1 MKYSLIVDTYEKI
14 EATTKRLEMRDL
26 LANLFKK
33 TPKSIIS
40 EVTYLTQG
48 KLYPDYMGIEIGL
61 AEKLIV
67 RGLSLSS
74 GKTEKTV
81 DTAFRKKGDL
91 GEVAATLLGKKAQ
104 QTLMSRTLSVRDVYR
119 IFDKIAKSAGSGSID
134 IKLRFLSSLMND
146 ASPGEAKYIIRMALG
161 KLRLGVADMTIL
173 EALASA
179 FTGDV
184 NNKDRL
190 ERAYNLSSDLG
201 LIAKIV
207 ATSGMEGIKKIKVE
221 IGRPIR
227 PMLAERLSDPTEIL
241 EKLSGQAAVEY
252 KYDGLRM
259 QVHISPKSSSIFSR
273 RLENITEQ
281 FPDVIKYVKKSMKPK
296 EAIFE
301 GECVAIDPI
310 TADLLPFQM
319 ISQRRGRK
327 HDLQDMVEQIP
338 VKVFLFD
345 ILYSNGIE
353 YTRMPYQKRRMIL
366 TEAIKPNDWISL
378 SEQIITTNTTEIEKF
393 MNKAV
398 SDGCEGLIMKSID
411 PNSTYRAGA
420 RGWVWIK
427 YKRAY
432 KSEMADTVDLV
443 VVGGFY
449 GRGKRGGS
457 YGALLLAAYN
467 QANGKFQTVCKC
479 GSGFTDNDLKELLSK
494 LKSSTLSQRSSQV
507 DSKISADVWFNPYLV
522 LEITGDEITL
532 SPVHTTCENEL
543 RKNSGLAIRFPRFT
557 GRYRLDKSPED
568 ASTTKEILGMYNNQ
582 LKKISI

>member
-14 EATTKRLEMRDL
+14 ELTTKRLEMRDL

-33 TPKSIIS
+33 TPKNIIS

-48 KLYPDYMGIEIGL
+48 KLYPDYKGIEIGL

-67 RGLSLSS
+67 RALSLSS
-74 GKTEKTV
+74 GKTEKTI
-81 DTAFRKKGDL
+81 DIAIRKKGDL
-91 GEVAATLLGKKAQ
+91 GEVAATLLGKKTQ
-104 QTLMSRTLSVRDVYR
+104 QTLMSRTLNVSDVYQ
-119 IFDKIAKSAGSGSID
+119 IFDKIAKSTGSGSID
-134 IKLRFLSSLMND
+134 IKIRFLSSLMND
-146 ASPGEAKYIIRMALG
+146 ASTIEAKYIIRMALG

-201 LIAKIV
+201 LIAKLV
-207 ATSGMEGIKKIKVE
+207 ATSGIEGIKKLTVE
-221 IGRPIR
+221 VGRPIR
-227 PMLAERLSDPTEIL
+227 PMLAERLSDPIEIL
-241 EKLSGQAAVEY
+241 EKLNGKAAVEY
-252 KYDGLRM
+252 KYDGLRV
-259 QVHISPKSSSIFSR
+259 QVHISPKISSIFSR

-281 FPDVIKYVKKSMKPK
+281 FPDVIKYVKRSMKSK

-301 GECVAIDPI
+301 GECVAIDPM

-327 HDLQDMVEQIP
+327 HEIQAMMKQIP

-345 ILYSNGIE
+345 ILYSDGIE
-353 YTRMPYQKRRMIL
+353 YTRMPYRKRRKIL

-378 SEQIITTNTTEIEKF
+378 SEQTVTPEPGEIEQF

-398 SDGCEGLIMKSID
+398 SDGCEGVILKSIG
-411 PNSTYRAGA
+411 PSSTYQAGA

-449 GRGKRGGS
+449 GRGKRGGN
-457 YGALLLAAYN
+457 YGALLLAAYDID
-467 QANGKFQTVCKC
+467 NGKFQTVCKC
-479 GSGFTDNDLKELLSK
+479 GSGFTDSDLRDLPSK
-494 LKSSTLSQRSSQV
+494 LESSKLRHRSSQV
-507 DSKISADVWFNPYLV
+507 DSKISADVWFNPNLV
-522 LEITGDEITL
+522 LEIAGDEITL
-532 SPVHTTCENEL
+532 SPIHTACENEF

-568 ASTTKEILGMYNNQ
+568 ASTTKEILEMYNNQ
-582 LKKISI
+582 LKKIAI